1 MIASQKMKLYPR
13 CRKYFGWAL
22 LPSQLLTAEHSTL
35 VFAATDTTSVA
46 LVQILQS
53 LSERP
58 EAQEELRRE
67 IQLAT
72 EGGGIS
78 HDELLALPFMD
89 AVCRETLR
97 L

>member
-1 MIASQKMKLYPR
+1 M
-13 CRKYFGWAL
+13 
-22 LPSQLLTAEHSTL
+22 
-35 VFAATDTTSVA
+35 FAATDTTSVA

-72 EGGGIS
+72 EGGDIS